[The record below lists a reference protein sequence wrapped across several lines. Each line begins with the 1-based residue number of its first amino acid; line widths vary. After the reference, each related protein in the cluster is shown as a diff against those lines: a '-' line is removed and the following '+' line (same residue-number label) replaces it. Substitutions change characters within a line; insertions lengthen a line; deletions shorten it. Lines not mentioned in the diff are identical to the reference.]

1 MKTWRARDLL
11 ILGIALTALFLNAVL
26 LDSVCNRSRGI
37 RAESWSADGRTA
49 RSVLTQSTHAVP
61 ATAPM
66 QDRPGPQ

>member
-26 LDSVCNRSRGI
+26 LDSVCNRSRDI

-49 RSVLTQSTHAVP
+49 RSVLTQSTPAVP

>member
-11 ILGIALTALFLNAVL
+11 ILGIAFTALFLNAVL
-26 LDSVCNRSRGI
+26 LDSVCSRSRST
-37 RAESWSADGRTA
+37 RAESSADGRTA

-61 ATAPM
+61 ATAPL